1 MQGCMHACVDMFF
14 RFCVAC
20 VSLCVHGCAGFVC
33 MNFLHACA
41 GAADHGTGH
50 YEQAGD
56 GSVPQAVESGM
67 PCIQNGVTGYTSC
80 GAP

>member
-1 MQGCMHACVDMFF
+1 MHACVDMFF

-33 MNFLHACA
+33 MCA

>member
-1 MQGCMHACVDMFF
+1 MRACVDMFF

-41 GAADHGTGH
+41 GAAADHGTGH

-56 GSVPQAVESGM
+56 SSVPQAGESGM
-67 PCIQNGVTGYTSC
+67 PCIQNGVTGYKAAC